1 MRLHSRWRGRL
12 WLLLPILAAAYVLLV
27 LGASR
32 FFGGERIDLTRD
44 HLYTL
49 SPGTRNI
56 IAHLNQPIDLT
67 LYFSDRASRGLPQ
80 LRAYHQH
87 VLHMLEQVAR
97 RSHGRV
103 HLTRIDPLP
112 FSDDEDRATAAGLTS
127 VRGEGTGESI
137 FFGLAG
143 RNAGDGRTSS
153 IPFFLPAKEP
163 FLEYDVA
170 RLLHDLSITREP
182 RVAIYSGLPIWG
194 GTDAEGTAS
203 PAWTA
208 LQQVQQLFDVQ
219 RLDPASLASL
229 APGDAAVLVLIQPA
243 GLTHADLRAIN
254 RYVQDGGRL
263 LVFVDPDSEVDGGEP
278 SDLHALFQA
287 WGVAFDADRVL
298 LDRSR
303 ALSVQSPVTGAT
315 VRDPSVLGLT
325 GDELNRRDLVTQAL
339 SVVDVA
345 SSGYFG
351 LLPEA
356 QVRLDP
362 LVQSTTEA
370 MVVPAQ
376 RVRQASDPAS
386 LYKDYAP
393 DGEHYAIA
401 VRLDGKL
408 PDAFAG
414 DESIKAPAHKAE
426 VILVGDTDLLSDR
439 LWVLP
444 SSTEGQTLM
453 SPFASNGDFFVNAID
468 DLAGPSNLIA
478 IRGRAVNERRFTRVD
493 MLRRQADE
501 KFKAKQIELQA
512 ELEDTEKRLATLKQG
527 ARERSRSAAQKA
539 AVAQFTQ
546 RKLAIRSELRAVQ
559 RSLDADIERL
569 SMELKFIDILAMP
582 ILVALVGLL
591 YGLWRMRRRASGG
604 RWR

>member
-1 MRLHSRWRGRL
+1 MRLHWRARL
-12 WLLLPILAAAYVLLV
+12 WLLLPLLAVGYVLLV

-56 IAHLNQPIDLT
+56 IANLKQPIDLT
-67 LYFSDRASRGLPQ
+67 LYFSDRASHGLPQ

-87 VLHMLEQVAR
+87 VLHMLEQVVR

-103 HLTRIDPLP
+103 HLAQIDPLP
-112 FSDDEDRATAAGLTS
+112 FSEDEDRATAAGLTS

-143 RNAGDGRTSS
+143 RNAGDGRTSA

-163 FLEYDVA
+163 FLEYDMA
-170 RLLHDLSITREP
+170 RLLHDLSKRHEP

-194 GTDAEGTAS
+194 DADADGNAA
-203 PAWTA
+203 PPWTA
-208 LQQVQQLFDVQ
+208 LQQVQQLFEVQ
-219 RLDPASLASL
+219 RLDTNALAAL
-229 APGDAAVLVLIQPA
+229 KPGDAAVLVLIQPA
-243 GLTHADLRAIN
+243 GLTHADLRAID
-254 RYVQDGGRL
+254 RYVQAGGHL
-263 LVFVDPDSEVDGGEP
+263 LAFVDPDSEVDGGTS
-278 SDLHALFQA
+278 SDLHTLLQA
-287 WGVAFDADRVL
+287 WGVAFDTGRVL

-325 GDELNRRDLVTQAL
+325 GDELNRRDPVTKAL
-339 SVVDVA
+339 SVVDLA
-345 SSGYFG
+345 ATGYFS
-351 LLPEA
+351 LLPGA

-362 LVQSTTEA
+362 LIQSTTEA
-370 MVVPAQ
+370 MVVPAE
-376 RVRQASDPAS
+376 RVREASDPAS
-386 LYKDYAP
+386 LYKSYAP

-401 VRLDGKL
+401 VRLQGDL
-408 PDAFAG
+408 PHAFADDASAG
-414 DESIKAPAHKAE
+414 ASARKPE

-453 SPFASNGDFFVNAID
+453 SPFANNGDFFVNAID

-493 MLRRQADE
+493 TLRRQADE

-512 ELEDTEKRLATLKQG
+512 ELEDTEKRLAALKKSAQG
-527 ARERSRSAAQKA
+527 SNRTAAQKA

-546 RKLAIRSELRAVQ
+546 RKLAIRGELRGVQ
-559 RSLDADIERL
+559 RSLDADIEQL
-569 SMELKFIDILAMP
+569 SMELKFIDILLMP
-582 ILVALVGLL
+582 ILVVLTGLL

>member
-1 MRLHSRWRGRL
+1 MRLHWRGRL
-12 WLLLPILAAAYVLLV
+12 WLLLPLLAVAYVLLV

-49 SPGTRNI
+49 SPGTRDI
-56 IAHLNQPIDLT
+56 IANLRQPIDLT
-67 LYFSDRASRGLPQ
+67 LYFSDRASHGLPQ

-87 VLHMLEQVAR
+87 VLHMLEQVVR

-103 HLTRIDPLP
+103 HLTQVDPLP
-112 FSDDEDRATAAGLTS
+112 FSEDEDRATAAGLTS

-137 FFGLAG
+137 FFGVAG
-143 RNAGDGRTSS
+143 RNAGDGRASA

-194 GTDAEGTAS
+194 GTDAEGNVS
-203 PAWTA
+203 PPWTA

-219 RLDPASLASL
+219 RLDAASLAALS
-229 APGDAAVLVLIQPA
+229 PGDAAALVVIQPI
-243 GLTHADLRAIN
+243 GLSHADLRAID
-254 RYVQDGGRL
+254 RYVQAGGRL
-263 LVFVDPDSEVDGGEP
+263 LVFVDPDSEVGGNEA
-278 SDLHALFQA
+278 SDLRALFQA
-287 WGVAFDADRVL
+287 WGVAFDPDRVL

-303 ALSVQSPVTGAT
+303 ALSVQSPLTGAT

-325 GDELNRRDLVTQAL
+325 GDEINRRDPVTRAL
-339 SVVDVA
+339 SVIDLA
-345 SSGYFG
+345 ATGYFG
-351 LLPEA
+351 LLPGA
-356 QVRLDP
+356 QVRLHP
-362 LVQSTTEA
+362 LMQSTTEA
-370 MVVPAQ
+370 MVVPAE
-376 RVRQASDPAS
+376 RVRDANDPAS
-386 LYKDYAP
+386 LYKGYAP

-401 VRLDGKL
+401 VRLVGDL

-414 DESIKAPAHKAE
+414 DKPAGAPSHKPE

-453 SPFASNGDFFVNAID
+453 SPFANNGDFFVNAID
-468 DLAGPSNLIA
+468 DLAGPSDLMA

-493 MLRRQADE
+493 TLRRQADE

-512 ELEDTEKRLATLKQG
+512 ELEDTEKRLAALKQG
-527 ARERSRSAAQKA
+527 AQGRSRTAAQKE

-569 SMELKFIDILAMP
+569 SMQLKFVDILLMP
-582 ILVALVGLL
+582 ILVALAGLL
-591 YGLWRMRRRASGG
+591 YGLWRTRRRWFAG

>member
-1 MRLHSRWRGRL
+1 MRLHWRGRL
-12 WLLLPILAAAYVLLV
+12 WLLLPLLAVAYVLLV

-32 FFGGERIDLTRD
+32 FFGGERIDLTQD

-56 IAHLNQPIDLT
+56 IANLKQPIDLT
-67 LYFSDRASRGLPQ
+67 LYFSDRASHGLPQ
-80 LRAYHQH
+80 LRAQHQYVLH
-87 VLHMLEQVAR
+87 VLEEVVR

-103 HLTRIDPLP
+103 HLTQVDPLP
-112 FSDDEDRATAAGLTS
+112 FSEDEDRATAAGLTS
-127 VRGEGTGESI
+127 VRGQGTDESI

-143 RNAGDGRTSS
+143 RNAGDGRTAA

-170 RLLHDLSITREP
+170 RLLHDLSITHAP

-194 GTDAEGTAS
+194 DTDAEGNSA
-203 PAWTA
+203 PPWTA
-208 LQQVQQLFDVQ
+208 LQQVQQLFEVQ
-219 RLDPASLASL
+219 RLDANSLAAL
-229 APGDAAVLVLIQPA
+229 TPADAAVLVLIQPA
-243 GLTHADLRAIN
+243 GLTQADLRAVD
-254 RYVQDGGRL
+254 RYVQAGGRL
-263 LVFVDPDSEVDGGEP
+263 LAFVDPDSEVDGGTS
-278 SDLHALFQA
+278 SDLRTLLQA
-287 WGVAFDADRVL
+287 WGVAFDTGRVL

-325 GDELNRRDLVTQAL
+325 GDELNRRDAVTQAL
-339 SVVDVA
+339 SVVDLA
-345 SSGYFG
+345 ATGYFS
-351 LLPEA
+351 LLPGA

-362 LVQSTTEA
+362 LIQSTTEA
-370 MVVPAQ
+370 MVVPAE
-376 RVRQASDPAS
+376 RVREASDPAS
-386 LYKDYAP
+386 LYKSYTP

-401 VRLDGKL
+401 VRLEGEL
-408 PDAFAG
+408 PRAFA
-414 DESIKAPAHKAE
+414 DDAPARPARKPA

-453 SPFASNGDFFVNAID
+453 SPFANNGDFFVNAID
-468 DLAGPSNLIA
+468 DLTGPSDLIG

-493 MLRRQADE
+493 MLRRQAGE
-501 KFKAKQIELQA
+501 KFNGKQAELQA
-512 ELEDTEKRLATLKQG
+512 ELEDTEKRLAALKRSAQG
-527 ARERSRSAAQKA
+527 SRRTAAQKA

-546 RKLAIRSELRAVQ
+546 RKLAIRSELRGVQ
-559 RSLDADIERL
+559 RSLDADIETL
-569 SMELKFIDILAMP
+569 SMQLKFIDILLMP

-591 YGLWRMRRRASGG
+591 YGLWRMWRRWSRE
-604 RWR
+604 RWQ

>member
-1 MRLHSRWRGRL
+1 MRLHWRWRGRL

-56 IAHLNQPIDLT
+56 IAHLKQPIDLT

-194 GTDAEGTAS
+194 GTDAEGNAS

-219 RLDPASLASL
+219 RLDPASLAAL

-287 WGVAFDADRVL
+287 WGVAFDSDRVL

-325 GDELNRRDLVTQAL
+325 GDELNRRDPVTQAL

-362 LVQSTTEA
+362 LIQSTTEA

-414 DESIKAPAHKAE
+414 DESVKAPAHKAE

-512 ELEDTEKRLATLKQG
+512 ELEDTEKRLASLKQG

-569 SMELKFIDILAMP
+569 SMQLKFIDILAMP

>member
-1 MRLHSRWRGRL
+1 MRLHWRGRL
-12 WLLLPILAAAYVLLV
+12 WLLLPLLAVAYVLLV

-56 IAHLNQPIDLT
+56 IANLKQSIDLT
-67 LYFSDRASRGLPQ
+67 LYFSDRASHGLPQ

-87 VLHMLEQVAR
+87 VLHMLEQVVR
-97 RSHGRV
+97 RSHGHV
-103 HLTRIDPLP
+103 HLTQVDPLP
-112 FSDDEDRATAAGLTS
+112 FSEDEDRATAAGLTS

-143 RNAGDGRTSS
+143 RNAGDGRTSA

-170 RLLHDLSITREP
+170 RLLHDLSTRHEP

-194 GTDAEGTAS
+194 DAGADGSAS
-203 PAWTA
+203 PPWTA

-219 RLDPASLASL
+219 RLDTNALAAL
-229 APGDAAVLVLIQPA
+229 KPGDAAVLVLIQPA
-243 GLTHADLRAIN
+243 GLTHADLRAVD
-254 RYVQDGGRL
+254 RYVQAGGRL
-263 LVFVDPDSEVDGGEP
+263 LVFVDPDSEVDGGTS
-278 SDLHALFQA
+278 SDLRTLFQA
-287 WGVAFDADRVL
+287 WGVAFDTGRVL

-325 GDELNRRDLVTQAL
+325 GDELNRRDPVTKAL
-339 SVVDVA
+339 SVIDLA
-345 SSGYFG
+345 ATGYFS
-351 LLPEA
+351 LLPGA

-362 LVQSTTEA
+362 LIQSTTEA
-370 MVVPAQ
+370 MVVPAE
-376 RVRQASDPAS
+376 RVREASDPAS
-386 LYKDYAP
+386 LYKSYAP

-401 VRLDGKL
+401 VRLQGDL
-408 PDAFAG
+408 PRAFA
-414 DESIKAPAHKAE
+414 DDAPAGASASKPE

-453 SPFASNGDFFVNAID
+453 SPFANNGDFFVNAID

-493 MLRRQADE
+493 TLRRQADE

-512 ELEDTEKRLATLKQG
+512 ELEDTEKRLAALKQSAHG
-527 ARERSRSAAQKA
+527 SSRTAAQKA

-546 RKLAIRSELRAVQ
+546 RKLAIRGELRGVQ
-559 RSLDADIERL
+559 RSLDADIEQL
-569 SMELKFIDILAMP
+569 SMELKFIDILLMP
-582 ILVALVGLL
+582 ILVVLAGLL
-591 YGLWRMRRRASGG
+591 YGLWRTRRRWSRG

>member
-219 RLDPASLASL
+219 RLDPASLAAL

-243 GLTHADLRAIN
+243 GLTHADLRAVN

-569 SMELKFIDILAMP
+569 SMQLKFIDILAMP

>member
-1 MRLHSRWRGRL
+1 MRLHWRGRL
-12 WLLLPILAAAYVLLV
+12 WLLLPLLAVAYVLLV

-56 IAHLNQPIDLT
+56 IANLRQPIDLT
-67 LYFSDRASRGLPQ
+67 LYFSDRASHGLPQ
-80 LRAYHQH
+80 LRAQHQY
-87 VLHMLEQVAR
+87 VVHMLEEIVR

-103 HLTRIDPLP
+103 HLAQVDPLP
-112 FSDDEDRATAAGLTS
+112 FSADEDRATAAGLTAL
-127 VRGEGTGESI
+127 RGQGTDESI

-143 RNAGDGRTSS
+143 RNAGDGRTSA

-170 RLLHDLSITREP
+170 RLLHDLSITHEP

-194 GTDAEGTAS
+194 DTDADGNAS
-203 PAWTA
+203 PPWTA

-219 RLDPASLASL
+219 RLDTNSLAAL
-229 APGDAAVLVLIQPA
+229 TPNDAAVLVLIQPA
-243 GLTHADLRAIN
+243 GLTHADARAID
-254 RYVQDGGRL
+254 RYVQAGGRL
-263 LVFVDPDSEVDGGEP
+263 LAFVDPDSEVDGGTS
-278 SDLHALFQA
+278 SDLRTLFQA
-287 WGVAFDADRVL
+287 WGVAFDAGRVL

-325 GDELNRRDLVTQAL
+325 GDELNRRDPVTQAL
-339 SVVDVA
+339 SVIDLA
-345 SSGYFG
+345 ATGYFS
-351 LLPEA
+351 LLQGA
-356 QVRLDP
+356 QVRLNP
-362 LVQSTTEA
+362 LIQSTTEA
-370 MVVPAQ
+370 MVVPAE
-376 RVRQASDPAS
+376 RVREAGDPAS
-386 LYKDYAP
+386 LYKNYAP

-401 VRLDGKL
+401 VRLEGDL
-408 PDAFAG
+408 PRAFA
-414 DESIKAPAHKAE
+414 DDAPAKPARKPA

-453 SPFASNGDFFVNAID
+453 SPFANNGDFFVNAID

-493 MLRRQADE
+493 TLRRQADE

-512 ELEDTEKRLATLKQG
+512 ELEDTEKRLAALKQSAKG
-527 ARERSRSAAQKA
+527 SSRTAAQKA

-569 SMELKFIDILAMP
+569 SMQLKFIDILLMP
-582 ILVALVGLL
+582 ILVALTGLL
-591 YGLWRMRRRASGG
+591 YGLWRTRRRWSRG
-604 RWR
+604 RWQ